1 MRRLAAAVLAL
12 PILLLAGCGLSIPV
26 DPDGTLDA
34 VQGGTLR
41 VGVSPHEGWAEVVD
55 GEGVGREA
63 ELVEGFADSLDAD
76 VEWIEGGEEHLME
89 ALDGGDLDLV
99 VGGLSD
105 ASPWTTH
112 AAITRPY
119 LTTTD
124 ASGASTNH
132 VMATPLGENAFLV
145 ELETYLFEELR

>member
-1 MRRLAAAVLAL
+1 MRRLVAALLAL
-12 PILLLAGCGLSIPV
+12 PILALAGCGLSIPT

-34 VQGGTLR
+34 VRGGTLR

-55 GEGVGREA
+55 GAGVGREA
-63 ELVEGFADSLDAD
+63 ELVEGFADALDAE
-76 VEWIEGGEEHLME
+76 VEWVEAGEEHLME
-89 ALDGGDLDLV
+89 ALEAGDLDLV
-99 VGGLSD
+99 IGGLSD
-105 ASPWTTH
+105 ATPWSTH

-132 VMATPLGENAFLV
+132 VMAAPLGENAFLV
-145 ELETYLFEELR
+145 ALETFLTEELR

>member
-1 MRRLAAAVLAL
+1 M
-12 PILLLAGCGLSIPV
+12 
-26 DPDGTLDA
+26 
-34 VQGGTLR
+34 R

-63 ELVEGFADSLDAD
+63 ELVEGFAESIDAD
-76 VEWIEGGEEHLME
+76 VEWVEGGEEHLME
-89 ALDGGDLDLV
+89 ALEAGDLDLV
-99 VGGLSD
+99 IGGLSD
-105 ASPWTTH
+105 ATPWTTH

-132 VMATPLGENAFLV
+132 VMAAPLGENAFLV
-145 ELETYLFEELR
+145 ALETFLTEELRRRRARPRSAPPTCPNGSATCCVVPCASNGSPSCSSR

>member
-1 MRRLAAAVLAL
+1 MRRLVAVVLMLPVLA
-12 PILLLAGCGLSIPV
+12 LAGCGLQMPT

-34 VQGGTLR
+34 VRGDTLR
-41 VGVSPHEGWAEVVD
+41 VGVSPHDGWAEVVD

-63 ELVEGFADSLDAD
+63 ELVEGFADSLGAD
-76 VEWIEGGEEHLME
+76 VAWVEGGEEHLME
-89 ALDGGDLDLV
+89 ALEAGDLDLV
-99 VGGLSD
+99 IGGLSD
-105 ASPWTTH
+105 ATPWSTH

-132 VMATPLGENAFLV
+132 VMAVPLGENAFLV
-145 ELETYLFEELR
+145 ALETYLTETLR